1 MKQTQKEWARYIQD
15 EIQKNDSYDNYRHT
29 FIEYKDYLEECLLEN
44 PRDVEKVCQLAI
56 AYFTVYQDGTKSV
69 NVLEEFLKQYSKDL
83 NDDEKAIIYQDLA
96 DLYEK
101 DAYDDKKCKYY
112 LTKLIEMG
120 KQSAVLWEVLG
131 EYYLKR
137 NKYKKALECFQEM
150 EKFSDEKE
158 IEDDYNYGITLFY
171 CGYFE
176 KAKEMLLRCYEKEPK
191 SAGILYALALCLHY
205 TNDKKLA
212 EPILDKLLEKVS
224 LEKYYYDEQILFE
237 ELIDLYYLFEEY
249 DRCVLVFEKEIDE
262 LDWEERFYY
271 NMGFSFYFYSLK
283 KLGNFK
289 KAENKLSELIQKHN
303 KYIEKIEVGEIYD
316 KKYWN
321 EEEIGEFIE
330 EEKNEIKKVL
340 EI

>member
-1 MKQTQKEWARYIQD
+1 MKS
-15 EIQKNDSYDNYRHT
+15 KNDNYKHV
-29 FIEYKDYLEECLLEN
+29 FVEYKDYLEKCLLEN

-56 AYFTVYQDGTKSV
+56 TYFTVYQDGKKSV
-69 NVLEEFLKQYSKDL
+69 NVLEDFLIKYSKDL

-96 DLYEK
+96 VLYEK

-120 KQSAVLWEVLG
+120 KQSAVVWEVLG

-137 NKYKKALECFQEM
+137 KKYKKALKCFQEM
-150 EKFSDEKE
+150 EKFSSERE

-171 CGYFE
+171 CSCF
-176 KAKEMLLRCYEKEPK
+176 KKSKEMLLRCYEKEPE

-237 ELIDLYYLFEEY
+237 EL
-249 DRCVLVFEKEIDE
+249 
-262 LDWEERFYY
+262 
-271 NMGFSFYFYSLK
+271 
-283 KLGNFK
+283 
-289 KAENKLSELIQKHN
+289 
-303 KYIEKIEVGEIYD
+303 
-316 KKYWN
+316 
-321 EEEIGEFIE
+321 
-330 EEKNEIKKVL
+330 
-340 EI
+340 